1 MEKFVKDC
9 PQLINIPKDDGFA
22 ALHLAAINDNLDVVL
37 VLASSV
43 S

>member
-1 MEKFVKDC
+1 MNDY

-22 ALHLAAINDNLDVVL
+22 ALHLAAINDHLDIVVA
-37 VLASSV
+37 LASSV

>member
-1 MEKFVKDC
+1 MEKFVKDH

-22 ALHLAAINDNLDVVL
+22 ALHLAAINDHLDIVVE
-37 VLASSV
+37 LASSV